1 MDKVIAVVV
10 TYNRQRL
17 LQQCINALRNQT
29 QKLDKILVINN
40 GSTDSTEAWL
50 ANETDIDYI
59 TQSNTGS
66 AGGFAT
72 GIKAAYDLEY
82 SWIWLMDD
90 DGYPKADA
98 LEKILEDDNEQLCL
112 RNCAVVN
119 INDKKSF
126 VWKTKNFK
134 TVDEVK
140 DKVIKNVAHPFNGT
154 MLHRKIVERVG
165 LPMLPLFIFGDETEY
180 YFRIIKKNKIPFCTI
195 SESIHY
201 HPATSLSYRNDWNY
215 HTTWKMYYYLRN
227 RLRIMQSQFNG
238 RANIALMMYLGFL
251 IAFAGSVI
259 VFQKTNKLKKVGF
272 IVWPATDA
280 LLNNFSVTPSLIMER
295 LKKKPSH
302 TFDFIPNYLK
312 YIKNIFTG
320 NITPSSVPD

>member
-1 MDKVIAVVV
+1 
-10 TYNRQRL
+10 
-17 LQQCINALRNQT
+17 
-29 QKLDKILVINN
+29 
-40 GSTDSTEAWL
+40 
-50 ANETDIDYI
+50 
-59 TQSNTGS
+59 
-66 AGGFAT
+66 
-72 GIKAAYDLEY
+72 
-82 SWIWLMDD
+82 
-90 DGYPKADA
+90 
-98 LEKILEDDNEQLCL
+98 
-112 RNCAVVN
+112 
-119 INDKKSF
+119 
-126 VWKTKNFK
+126 
-134 TVDEVK
+134 
-140 DKVIKNVAHPFNGT
+140 
-154 MLHRKIVERVG
+154 
-165 LPMLPLFIFGDETEY
+165 MLPLFIFGDETEY

-227 RLRIMQSQFNG
+227 RLLIMQSQFNG